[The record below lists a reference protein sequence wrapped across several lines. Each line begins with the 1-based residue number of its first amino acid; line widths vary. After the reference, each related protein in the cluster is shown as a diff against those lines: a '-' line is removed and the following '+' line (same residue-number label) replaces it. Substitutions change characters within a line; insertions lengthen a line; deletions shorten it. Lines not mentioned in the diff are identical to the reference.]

1 MYKSQCATLIVHIIT
16 PNSASP
22 RIFGDGYDGPELPP
36 MKNLTEL
43 RGKDLAEIIGIIFH
57 QTPCPVRL
65 TVSLFQTNSEKHS
78 K

>member
-43 RGKDLAEIIGIIFH
+43 RGKDLAEIIGIILH
-57 QTPCPVRL
+57 C
-65 TVSLFQTNSEKHS
+65 
-78 K
+78 

>member
-22 RIFGDGYDGPELPP
+22 RIFGDGYNGPELPP

-43 RGKDLAEIIGIIFH
+43 RGTDF
-57 QTPCPVRL
+57 
-65 TVSLFQTNSEKHS
+65 FQMSQKLSSHF
-78 K
+78 